1 MKMNSK
7 LSAQITGN
15 GIFGVLYN
23 SRERMPSDLPQ
34 LAPSALVCLA
44 PLPDLQFI
52 PTPLSEELTSHCN
65 SLFDTGVTQTI

>member
-23 SRERMPSDLPQ
+23 SCKRMPSDLPQ
-34 LAPSALVCLA
+34 LAPSALVYLA
-44 PLPDLQFI
+44 PLPDLQFLRLCQKGLRHTAI
-52 PTPLSEELTSHCN
+52 HC
-65 SLFDTGVTQTI
+65 STLV

>member
-23 SRERMPSDLPQ
+23 SCKRMPSDLPQ
-34 LAPSALVCLA
+34 LAPSALVYLA

-52 PTPLSEELTSHCN
+52 PTPLSEGLTSNCN